1 MNYYQIIQKRKSF
14 ICFMNFNYCDS
25 ISRFIFQICFFKYF
39 CLCKKIMFL
48 PDSPASSHSGS
59 LSDMSAES
67 NGSLS
72 KNEHRTLDFK
82 LIVDDVKSGQQV
94 MQKYKIILAYFLYF
108 VIRQVYLSYNYFDKQ
123 CDLEKKCNLG
133 GALDLPRPILE
144 VKSAPKIKLQS
155 NSGSIFYITDMPR
168 NFSPCPDVYL
178 HF

>member
-1 MNYYQIIQKRKSF
+1 
-14 ICFMNFNYCDS
+14 MNFNYCDS

-94 MQKYKIILAYFLYF
+94 MQKY
-108 VIRQVYLSYNYFDKQ
+108 
-123 CDLEKKCNLG
+123 
-133 GALDLPRPILE
+133 
-144 VKSAPKIKLQS
+144 
-155 NSGSIFYITDMPR
+155 
-168 NFSPCPDVYL
+168 
-178 HF
+178 